1 MKNNLNTIYEIDDS
15 ELTKQIIEFDR
26 CILCKSDKDKMTKEH
41 IIPDSIGGKLQAK
54 ILCEKCNNDIGSK
67 IYKELVDDILIR
79 EAIIDLRDQIPQVFD
94 KFKINLDFEGISS
107 DGRIVPMRY
116 NNKGEL
122 KSKTLPAEND
132 SVIYDMK
139 ISEKEIKHRLENL
152 KSTKSDI
159 NILVEKWKN
168 APYNKRTTL
177 SKGIDFIKTDINDIN
192 ILYSGDRASIK
203 VPMLISFEFLS
214 LVIGERIFLKEFDK
228 IRDFICGKE
237 GLPDSIYINI
247 LRGEKYL
254 PEISIYADDSEFGEF
269 IKICVIFFNWLCLDV
284 HYKNI
289 KKLPYYPAF
298 KQNLKSGK
306 CYITANWKS
315 KNKQKK

>member
-1 MKNNLNTIYEIDDS
+1 MKNNLNTTYEIDDS
-15 ELTKQIIEFDR
+15 ELTKPIIEFNK
-26 CILCKSDKDKMTKEH
+26 CILCLSDKNKMTKEH

-54 ILCEKCNNDIGSK
+54 ILCKKCNNDIGSK

-79 EAIIDLRDQIPQVFD
+79 EAIINLRDQIPQVFD

-122 KSKTLPAEND
+122 KLKTLPAEND

-139 ISEKEIKHRLENL
+139 ISEREIKHRLEKL
-152 KSTKSDI
+152 KTTKSDI
-159 NILVEKWKN
+159 NILVEKWRN

-177 SKGIDFIKTDINDIN
+177 SEGIDFKKTSINDIN

-214 LVIGERIFLKEFDK
+214 LVIGNRIFLNGFND
-228 IRDFICGKE
+228 IRNFISGN
-237 GLPDSIYINI
+237 GNLPNSIYIKH
-247 LRGEKYL
+247 LQGEKYL
-254 PEISIYADDSEFGEF
+254 PEITIYADDSEFGEF
-269 IKICVIFFNWLCLDV
+269 IKI
-284 HYKNI
+284 
-289 KKLPYYPAF
+289 
-298 KQNLKSGK
+298 
-306 CYITANWKS
+306 T
-315 KNKQKK
+315 